1 MKSSCKLFIY
11 LGILAILLISLTSC
25 GGTDVVIPEKVD
37 WQTAVEVLN
46 TGQVTEIV
54 QSHDLQ
60 VTFTLDD
67 GSQIITVEP
76 FIDKIFQEIELC
88 GELCSEILLITE

>member
-60 VTFTLDD
+60 VTFILDD
-67 GSQIITVEP
+67 GSQIITIEP
-76 FIDKIFQEIELC
+76 AIDAIFREVELC
-88 GELCSEILLITE
+88 RSICDEILLITE